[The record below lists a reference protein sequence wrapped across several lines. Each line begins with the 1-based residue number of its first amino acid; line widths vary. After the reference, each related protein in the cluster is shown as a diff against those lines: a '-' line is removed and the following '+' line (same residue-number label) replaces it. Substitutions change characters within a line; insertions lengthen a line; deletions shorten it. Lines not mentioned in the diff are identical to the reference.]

1 MFVNF
6 YASNSNQ
13 VYKSPSL
20 YTHLSDV
27 VDTDI
32 KLVAFLNEGVE
43 GSARLKRHFSDL
55 KKSYAKLL
63 HCRSFVHLKLTL
75 VN

>member
-6 YASNSNQ
+6 YALNSTQ
-13 VYKSPSL
+13 VHKSPSL
-20 YTHLSDV
+20 SAHLSDV
-27 VDTDI
+27 VDADI

-63 HCRSFVHLKLTL
+63 HFRSDKFF
-75 VN
+75 